1 MTRRVPLSEAEVKKF
16 LHAHP
21 LWHLEGDALVRTYEA
36 PAFLRG
42 IKFVDQLAQ
51 VAEAADHHPDID
63 IRWRKVTLRFSTH
76 DAGNK
81 VTAIDTRLARECD
94 LVFEAL
100 DG

>member
-1 MTRRVPLSEAEVKKF
+1 MTHRAPLSEAEVKKF

-21 LWHLEGDALVRTYEA
+21 HWAVEGGALVRTYEA

-42 IKFVDQLAQ
+42 ITFVEQLAK
-51 VAEAADHHPDID
+51 VAEAANHHPDID
-63 IRWRKVTLRFSTH
+63 IRWRKVTVRFVTH

-81 VTAIDTRLARECD
+81 ITALDTRLAAETD

-100 DG
+100 PE